1 MQFQTFCSLPH
12 VFEKKEIM
20 RENSLVYLL
29 SHHVGPINHSRS
41 EIEVNGA
48 GTAGFIHDRNHAVVV
63 VQSNL
68 ADVSFVCE

>member
-1 MQFQTFCSLPH
+1 MFLK
-12 VFEKKEIM
+12 KKEIM